1 MDGSDG
7 RLSVACYRPHFH
19 SAQPPT
25 MSSLSRAASRGG
37 GGSGKKGGG
46 SSRGGGGS
54 SSSKPKST
62 KRSAAAAT
70 TETDTSAAASEQ
82 PSLPKLLSALA
93 LGVRAANGLP
103 KPTAASASDSEGDDG
118 DDDFAYLMAFPEF
131 ASKCHEGRAELSV
144 LLSDVLKSV
153 KESSSD
159 DAIMDDD
166 MLDGTGGGDDEDDLG
181 FESPVLWE
189 KAAEACESL
198 LEEVDS
204 YVQSVQDSATATAAS
219 SLASTLE
226 NVAAKAREKSK
237 SSYGLMMSGIVDM
250 DKPQSTY
257 PEAFANVNNSRTE
270 PFRPQVHPDKPHGIV
285 ALAATLRPVPGHG
298 LETRNGDLGSREGG
312 TPSKIPDD
320 VVAPDRHYPHQ
331 YEEEIQSLQY
341 REWQLAVES
350 EDRLGKHGVGGTLN
364 RLSGRGVPTDRGYWI
379 DTEQD
384 LVKLVGRIN
393 DPAQNV
399 REIAVDL
406 EAHSHRSFGGIT
418 CLMQLS
424 LRRNAGANDDG
435 SDHNASIE
443 TASDF
448 LIDAIA
454 LRSVMNRH
462 LAAVFAD
469 PDIVKVMHGADSDIP
484 WLQRDFG
491 IYIVNLF
498 DTGRAARALP
508 HFSSAGL
515 AYLLGRYA
523 GVEADKK
530 HQLSD
535 WRQRPLPDEMAA
547 YATSDTT
554 YLLDI
559 YDRVKL
565 ELQSHLNTDVSVASV
580 LDDSKKVCL
589 IRYDKEPFRP
599 SGYTTIINSKRNKR
613 KRSTSLDPR
622 HERVLKEL
630 YDWRDRTARDL
641 DESLHYVCPNS
652 ALVRI
657 ATMCPRTVGA
667 LQGVVNPCPPLV
679 VRCSDEILR
688 LIKQGTSDVA
698 ISKTGPAPS
707 PGRTQPVASS
717 PEKIS
722 QLRASASPFAF
733 KPADEGDKSSEADG
747 ANEGDLPPRPSD
759 RQNSGMMSP
768 VVGTDALFKQAGWMT
783 PQGDPMEMDGHT
795 STEDEIDSG
804 KKRRQ
809 LLSVDKANENYV
821 ASKYSRH
828 SLEMGPIAE
837 DGSERRAKTVDGL
850 GAAREALGQTG
861 DGSGTGGVDGSS
873 LQNASMAAQTNANKI
888 QNDLENGNH
897 GLLNLATGERFGIEE
912 ALAQSPSRSETSERS
927 DGKYVGEND
936 PIPRSMTE
944 IYYIS
949 NRNRAGAVAPVP
961 VQEGKPEAVFDVDTL
976 EGAEAKLATSG
987 PEGRGYFEKNAIGLE
1002 AKKQKRPEGAKELP
1016 ISKEEDIGL
1025 MTSIGWI
1032 EDEAEAFE
1040 MMNERSNTSEDKPQP
1055 SEDTK
1060 VVVSKG
1066 DAGGEGDNGF
1076 VSKSKKRG
1084 GGGGNQRGKAG
1095 GDGAEDNTTREA
1107 FDYSK
1112 VGSIGAYGPKGA
1124 PTASNPFFSGAA
1136 VSGGTLS
1143 GGGQPHKPRRRKR
1156 GKGGGGGGGGGGG
1169 SSGERIGR
1177 RDAGNKTHV
1186 YRGGQR

>member
-1 MDGSDG
+1 
-7 RLSVACYRPHFH
+7 
-19 SAQPPT
+19 

-37 GGSGKKGGG
+37 GGKKGGG
-46 SSRGGGGS
+46 TKGKSS
-54 SSSKPKST
+54 
-62 KRSAAAAT
+62 KRSAAAT
-70 TETDTSAAASEQ
+70 AAASENQ
-82 PSLPKLLSALA
+82 PDTTSADTASGEQFSLPKLLSALA

-103 KPTAASASDSEGDDG
+103 KPSTRNPNASDSEEGGEDG

-144 LLSDVLKSV
+144 LLSDVLRSV
-153 KESSSD
+153 QESSPSSAD
-159 DAIMDDD
+159 DMMDDD
-166 MLDGTGGGDDEDDLG
+166 MNGGAGDDDEDFG

-204 YVQSVQDSATATAAS
+204 YVQSLQDSATATAAS
-219 SLASTLE
+219 SLTSTLE
-226 NVAAKAREKSK
+226 SAAAKAREKSK

-250 DKPQSTY
+250 EKPQNTY
-257 PEAFANVNNSRTE
+257 PEAFANVNNSRIE
-270 PFRPQVHPDKPHGIV
+270 PFKPEVHPDKPHGIV
-285 ALAATLRPVPGHG
+285 ALAATLRPVEGHG
-298 LETRNGDLGSREGG
+298 LETRNGDLASSNRNGAIAKS
-312 TPSKIPDD
+312 IPDD
-320 VVAPDRHYPHQ
+320 IVAPDVHYPHQ
-331 YEEEIQSLQY
+331 YEQEIQSLQY

-350 EDRLGKHGVGGTLN
+350 DDRLGKHGIGGTLN
-364 RLSGRGVPTDRGYWI
+364 RLSTRGVPTEKGYWI
-379 DTEQD
+379 DTESD
-384 LVKLVGRIN
+384 LAKLVGRIN
-393 DPAQNV
+393 DPSQNV

-424 LRRNAGANDDG
+424 LRRNGPNSG
-435 SDHNASIE
+435 SDNTNNHNASVE

-448 LIDAIA
+448 LIDTIA

-491 IYIVNLF
+491 IYVVNLF

-565 ELQSHLNTDVSVASV
+565 ELQSHPDPDSSITSV
-580 LDDSKKVCL
+580 LNDSKKVCL

-599 SGYTTIINSKRNKR
+599 SGYTNIISSKRNKR
-613 KRSTSLDPR
+613 KRSTSLYPR
-622 HERVLKEL
+622 HESVLKEV

-641 DESLHYVCPNS
+641 DESLHYISPNS
-652 ALVRI
+652 ALLRI

-667 LQGVVNPCPPLV
+667 LQGLINPCPPLV

-688 LIKQGTSDVA
+688 LIKQAFDSVG
-698 ISKTGPAPS
+698 SKTGPAPS
-707 PGRTQPVASS
+707 PGRTKPVASS

-722 QLRASASPFAF
+722 LLRASASPFAF
-733 KPADEGDKSSEADG
+733 KPADEGDKSSPG
-747 ANEGDLPPRPSD
+747 SSTNERDLPPRPSD

-795 STEDEIDSG
+795 STEDESDSG

-821 ASKYSRH
+821 ANKYSRH
-828 SLEMGPIAE
+828 SLEMGSAAE
-837 DGSERRAKTVDGL
+837 DGSEKRARTVDGL
-850 GAAREALGQTG
+850 GAAREALGQNSSG
-861 DGSGTGGVDGSS
+861 DGTADGDGTS
-873 LQNASMAAQTNANKI
+873 LQSASMAAQTNADKI
-888 QNDLENGNH
+888 QKDLLNGNH
-897 GLLNLATGERFGIEE
+897 GLLNLASGDKFGIC
-912 ALAQSPSRSETSERS
+912 AATVPSPSRSETSERS
-927 DGKYVGEND
+927 DGLYVGEND
-936 PIPRSMTE
+936 PIPRSMKE

-987 PEGRGYFEKNAIGLE
+987 PEGRGFEKNAIGLE
-1002 AKKQKRPEGAKELP
+1002 AKKQKRPEGTKEIP

-1032 EDEAEAFE
+1032 KDEAEAFE
-1040 MMNERSNTSEDKPQP
+1040 MMAERHNTSEDKEKDKDKPQ
-1055 SEDTK
+1055 SGEDTK
-1060 VVVSKG
+1060 VVVSKADG
-1066 DAGGEGDNGF
+1066 GGEGDSGF

-1084 GGGGNQRGKAG
+1084 GGGGSNQRGKSG
-1095 GDGAEDNTTREA
+1095 GDGTEDNNTTREA

-1124 PTASNPFFSGAA
+1124 PTTSNPFFAGAA

-1143 GGGQPHKPRRRKR
+1143 GGSQPHKPRRRKR
-1156 GKGGGGGGGGGGG
+1156 GKGGGGGGGGGNSGG
-1169 SSGERIGR
+1169 GNSGERIGR
-1177 RDAGNKTHV
+1177 RDAGNKTTV

>member
-1 MDGSDG
+1 
-7 RLSVACYRPHFH
+7 
-19 SAQPPT
+19 
-25 MSSLSRAASRGG
+25 
-37 GGSGKKGGG
+37 
-46 SSRGGGGS
+46 
-54 SSSKPKST
+54 
-62 KRSAAAAT
+62 
-70 TETDTSAAASEQ
+70 
-82 PSLPKLLSALA
+82 
-93 LGVRAANGLP
+93 
-103 KPTAASASDSEGDDG
+103 
-118 DDDFAYLMAFPEF
+118 
-131 ASKCHEGRAELSV
+131 
-144 LLSDVLKSV
+144 
-153 KESSSD
+153 
-159 DAIMDDD
+159 
-166 MLDGTGGGDDEDDLG
+166 
-181 FESPVLWE
+181 
-189 KAAEACESL
+189 
-198 LEEVDS
+198 
-204 YVQSVQDSATATAAS
+204 
-219 SLASTLE
+219 
-226 NVAAKAREKSK
+226 
-237 SSYGLMMSGIVDM
+237 
-250 DKPQSTY
+250 
-257 PEAFANVNNSRTE
+257 
-270 PFRPQVHPDKPHGIV
+270 
-285 ALAATLRPVPGHG
+285 
-298 LETRNGDLGSREGG
+298 
-312 TPSKIPDD
+312 
-320 VVAPDRHYPHQ
+320 
-331 YEEEIQSLQY
+331 
-341 REWQLAVES
+341 
-350 EDRLGKHGVGGTLN
+350 
-364 RLSGRGVPTDRGYWI
+364 
-379 DTEQD
+379 
-384 LVKLVGRIN
+384 LVGRIN

-424 LRRNAGANDDG
+424 LRRNANAGANDDG
-435 SDHNASIE
+435 SDHNAFVE

-448 LIDAIA
+448 LIDSIA

-565 ELQSHLNTDVSVASV
+565 ELQSHPNTDVSIASV

-622 HERVLKEL
+622 HDRVLKEL
-630 YDWRDRTARDL
+630 YDWRDKTARDL

-688 LIKQGTSDVA
+688 LIKQGTSDAA

-795 STEDEIDSG
+795 STEDESEATTP
-804 KKRRQ
+804 RRQ
-809 LLSVDKANENYV
+809 GQREL
-821 ASKYSRH
+821 
-828 SLEMGPIAE
+828 
-837 DGSERRAKTVDGL
+837 RRQQVQSTQL
-850 GAAREALGQTG
+850 G
-861 DGSGTGGVDGSS
+861 DGFNS
-873 LQNASMAAQTNANKI
+873 
-888 QNDLENGNH
+888 
-897 GLLNLATGERFGIEE
+897 
-912 ALAQSPSRSETSERS
+912 
-927 DGKYVGEND
+927 
-936 PIPRSMTE
+936 
-944 IYYIS
+944 
-949 NRNRAGAVAPVP
+949 
-961 VQEGKPEAVFDVDTL
+961 
-976 EGAEAKLATSG
+976 
-987 PEGRGYFEKNAIGLE
+987 
-1002 AKKQKRPEGAKELP
+1002 
-1016 ISKEEDIGL
+1016 
-1025 MTSIGWI
+1025 
-1032 EDEAEAFE
+1032 
-1040 MMNERSNTSEDKPQP
+1040 
-1055 SEDTK
+1055 
-1060 VVVSKG
+1060 
-1066 DAGGEGDNGF
+1066 
-1076 VSKSKKRG
+1076 
-1084 GGGGNQRGKAG
+1084 
-1095 GDGAEDNTTREA
+1095 
-1107 FDYSK
+1107 
-1112 VGSIGAYGPKGA
+1112 
-1124 PTASNPFFSGAA
+1124 
-1136 VSGGTLS
+1136 
-1143 GGGQPHKPRRRKR
+1143 
-1156 GKGGGGGGGGGGG
+1156 
-1169 SSGERIGR
+1169 
-1177 RDAGNKTHV
+1177 
-1186 YRGGQR
+1186 

>member
-1 MDGSDG
+1 
-7 RLSVACYRPHFH
+7 
-19 SAQPPT
+19 
-25 MSSLSRAASRGG
+25 MSSLPRAASRGG
-37 GGSGKKGGG
+37 SKKGGG
-46 SSRGGGGS
+46 SKAKS
-54 SSSKPKST
+54 S
-62 KRSAAAAT
+62 KRSAAAT
-70 TETDTSAAASEQ
+70 AASENQPDTTSAGTASRSTDQ

-103 KPTAASASDSEGDDG
+103 KPSSTRNPNASDSEDGGEDG

-144 LLSDVLKSV
+144 LLSDVLRSV
-153 KESSSD
+153 QESSPSSAD
-159 DAIMDDD
+159 DMMDDD
-166 MLDGTGGGDDEDDLG
+166 INGTGDDDEDFG

-204 YVQSVQDSATATAAS
+204 YVQSLQDSATATAAS
-219 SLASTLE
+219 SLTSTLE
-226 NVAAKAREKSK
+226 SAAAKAREKSK

-250 DKPQSTY
+250 DKPQITH

-270 PFRPQVHPDKPHGIV
+270 PFKPEVHPEKPHGIV
-285 ALAATLRPVPGHG
+285 ALAATLRPVAGHG
-298 LETRNGDLGSREGG
+298 LETRNGDLASSSRDG
-312 TPSKIPDD
+312 TNAKSIPDD
-320 VVAPDRHYPHQ
+320 VVAPDVHYPHQ
-331 YEEEIQSLQY
+331 YEQEIQSLQY

-350 EDRLGKHGVGGTLN
+350 DDRLGKHGIGGTLN
-364 RLSGRGVPTDRGYWI
+364 RLSTRGVPTERGYWI
-379 DTEQD
+379 DTEAD
-384 LVKLVGRIN
+384 LAKLVGRIN
-393 DPAQNV
+393 DPSQNV

-424 LRRNAGANDDG
+424 LRRNDG
-435 SDHNASIE
+435 SGDSNSHNASVE

-448 LIDAIA
+448 LIDTIS

-462 LAAVFAD
+462 LAAVFSD

-491 IYIVNLF
+491 IYVVNLF

-554 YLLDI
+554 FLLDI

-565 ELQSHLNTDVSVASV
+565 ELQSHPDPDVSVTSV
-580 LDDSKKVCL
+580 LNDSKKVCL

-599 SGYTTIINSKRNKR
+599 SGYTNIISSKRNKR

-622 HERVLKEL
+622 HESVLKEL

-641 DESLHYVCPNS
+641 DESLHYICPSS
-652 ALVRI
+652 ALLRI

-667 LQGVVNPCPPLV
+667 LQGLINPCPPLV

-688 LIKQGTSDVA
+688 LIKQAFDSVG
-698 ISKTGPAPS
+698 SKTGPAPS
-707 PGRTQPVASS
+707 PGRTKPVASS

-722 QLRASASPFAF
+722 LLRASASPFAF
-733 KPADEGDKSSEADG
+733 KPADEEDKPSPGSG
-747 ANEGDLPPRPSD
+747 TNERDLPPRPSD

-783 PQGDPMEMDGHT
+783 PQGDPMEMDDHT
-795 STEDEIDSG
+795 STEDESDSG

-821 ASKYSRH
+821 ANKYSRH
-828 SLEMGPIAE
+828 SLEMGSATE
-837 DGSERRAKTVDGL
+837 DGSERRARTVDGL
-850 GAAREALGQTG
+850 GAAREALGKKSGG
-861 DGSGTGGVDGSS
+861 DGTSDGDGSS
-873 LQNASMAAQTNANKI
+873 LQSASTAAQTNADKI
-888 QNDLENGNH
+888 QKDLLNGNH
-897 GLLNLATGERFGIEE
+897 GLLSLATGDKFGIC
-912 ALAQSPSRSETSERS
+912 AATVPSPSRSETSERS

-936 PIPRSMTE
+936 PIPRSMKE
-944 IYYIS
+944 IYSIS

-976 EGAEAKLATSG
+976 EGAESKLATSG

-1002 AKKQKRPEGAKELP
+1002 AKKQKRPEGTKEIP

-1032 EDEAEAFE
+1032 KDEAEAFE
-1040 MMNERSNTSEDKPQP
+1040 MMAERHSNPEDKDKDKPQ
-1055 SEDTK
+1055 SGEDTK
-1060 VVVSKG
+1060 VVVSKADG
-1066 DAGGEGDNGF
+1066 GGEGDSGF
-1076 VSKSKKRG
+1076 VSKAKKRG
-1084 GGGGNQRGKAG
+1084 GGGGGGGSGGNQRGKAG
-1095 GDGAEDNTTREA
+1095 GDGAEDNTTTREA

-1124 PTASNPFFSGAA
+1124 PTTSNPFFAGAA

-1143 GGGQPHKPRRRKR
+1143 GGSQPHKPRRRKR
-1156 GKGGGGGGGGGGG
+1156 GKGGGGGGGGGNSGG
-1169 SSGERIGR
+1169 GNGGERIGR
-1177 RDAGNKTHV
+1177 RDAGNKTTV